1 MEYPLDLEIDVT
13 LSERLNNYFSYDNL
27 EKIAR
32 ESRFVERS
40 TSRLTGQNF
49 LMLNIFN
56 EENGKESSLTTMCD
70 YLEVRWFILDGQL
83 NKRII

>member
-32 ESRFVERS
+32 ESRFIERS
-40 TSRLTGQNF
+40 TSHLTSQNF
-49 LMLNIFN
+49 LMLNIFK

-70 YLEVRWFILDGQL
+70 YLEEHFSIQMTKQSL
-83 NKRII
+83 IIY